1 MKMRY
6 RSHGLTLIELLV
18 AIAIFTVLGV
28 MSWRALSTTLDSRER
43 LQQEF
48 GDWQRLA
55 RVLSLVETE
64 LIQIVPRE
72 AGPTDT
78 TPTVRFQMLQDGA
91 NRLIFL
97 RVLDS
102 AGSRHTGYE
111 FANGRFNLLRWQ
123 TEDLS
128 LEPRREVL
136 LDKVRAVRWAFTDRQ
151 ASTPWLATWP
161 PQAERRSELPSGL
174 RLEIELDNIGSV
186 SRIYALR

>member
-1 MKMRY
+1 MKTMQPSR
-6 RSHGLTLIELLV
+6 GLTLIELLV
-18 AIAIFTVLGV
+18 AIAIFAVLGV

-48 GDWQRLA
+48 GEWQRLA
-55 RVLSLVETE
+55 RVFGLVETE

-72 AGPTDT
+72 TGPTDT
-78 TPTVRFQMLQDGA
+78 TPAVRFQMMQDGA

-97 RVLDS
+97 RVLES

-111 FANGRFNLLRWQ
+111 FVDGRLNLLRWQ
-123 TEDLS
+123 TEDLN
-128 LEPRREVL
+128 LEPRREML

-151 ASTPWLATWP
+151 PGTGWLATWP
-161 PQAERRSELPSGL
+161 PQAERRSELPSGM
-174 RLEIELDNIGSV
+174 RLEIELESIGSV